1 METKRVTMREVAL
14 RAGVHCTTVSRALL
28 RDPSIPVDTSD
39 RIRRLA
45 DEMGYAP
52 DPMVSALNAYRS
64 RISEP
69 CYQGNIAWV
78 TNGFTR
84 EGWNT
89 CKTFALHREGARKRA
104 AELGY
109 KLEDFWLREPG
120 MTGRRASDILCARNI
135 RGLLL
140 PPQPRYQTRV
150 DLQWAR
156 FAAVTFG
163 YTLAAPRLHLV
174 SNNTFLS
181 MQTAVA
187 RARELGYRRL
197 GLIISPA
204 ANHRVQR
211 MWRAGFVEQQQ
222 DWPARERLPVCLY
235 ENVDSSILRW
245 MDRHRPDAV
254 VCHEPGVL
262 ALLKKNGYRIPRDVG
277 YLTQSIG
284 DYPAEVSGV
293 DENALEVGVA
303 AVDLVVS
310 MIHRSE
316 WGIPAIP
323 RRILSEGTW
332 HAGRTLPR
340 KRGVTQRKTRGVTE
354 VTEPNLIINPT
365 Q

>member
-1 METKRVTMREVAL
+1 MREVAR

-28 RDPSIPVDTSD
+28 RDPRIPADTRD

-52 DPMVSALNAYRS
+52 DPMVSALNAYRC
-64 RISEP
+64 RIVEP
-69 CYQGNIAWV
+69 RYHGNIAWV

-89 CKTFALHREGARKRA
+89 CKTFALLREGAVKRA

-120 MTGRRASDILCARNI
+120 MTGKRASDILRARNI

-140 PPQPRYQTRV
+140 PPQPQYQMRV
-150 DLQWAR
+150 ELQWAH
-156 FAAVTFG
+156 FAAIAFG
-163 YTLAAPRLHLV
+163 YTLAFPRLHLV

-211 MWRAGFVEQQQ
+211 MWRAGFFEQQQ
-222 DWPARERLPVCLY
+222 DWPRQERLPVCLY
-235 ENVDSSILRW
+235 ENVDSDILRW

-254 VCHEPGVL
+254 VCHDPRVL
-262 ALLKKNGYRIPRDVG
+262 ALLKENGYRIPEDVA

-293 DENALEVGVA
+293 YENPLESGIA
-303 AVDLVVS
+303 AVDFLVP
-310 MIHRSE
+310 MIHRAE
-316 WGIPAIP
+316 WGIPKIP
-323 RRILSEGTW
+323 QRLLSEGTW
-332 HAGRTLPR
+332 HEGRTLPR
-340 KRGVTQRKTRGVTE
+340 KRTAAAWA
-354 VTEPNLIINPT
+354 
-365 Q
+365 

>member
-1 METKRVTMREVAL
+1 MEAKRITMREVAR

-28 RDPSIPVDTSD
+28 GHPAIPAATRD
-39 RIRRLA
+39 RIRRVA
-45 DEMGYAP
+45 DAMNYTP
-52 DPMVSALNAYRS
+52 DPMVSALNAYRT
-64 RISEP
+64 RIGEP
-69 CYQGNIAWV
+69 CYHGNIAWV
-78 TNGFTR
+78 TNGLTR
-84 EGWNT
+84 DGWNT

-120 MTGRRASDILCARNI
+120 MTGKRAGDILRARNI

-150 DLQWAR
+150 DLPWAH
-156 FAAVTFG
+156 FAAITFG
-163 YTLAAPRLHLV
+163 YTLASPRLHLV

-211 MWRAGFVEQQQ
+211 MWRAGFFEQQQ

-235 ENVDSSILRW
+235 ETVDTKILRW
-245 MDRHRPDAV
+245 MERYRPDAV
-254 VCHEPGVL
+254 ICHDPRVFV
-262 ALLKKNGYRIPRDVG
+262 LLKENGYRTSQDVG

-284 DYPAEVSGV
+284 DHPAEVSGV
-293 DENALEVGVA
+293 YENPLESGGM
-303 AVDLVVS
+303 AVDFLVP
-310 MIHRSE
+310 MIQRAE
-316 WGIPAIP
+316 WGIPRIP
-323 RRILSEGTW
+323 RRLLSEGTW
-332 HAGRTLPR
+332 REGRTLPR
-340 KRGVTQRKTRGVTE
+340 KRTVPAAIRGAASM
-354 VTEPNLIINPT
+354 PM
-365 Q
+365 